1 MTALAITAAART
13 TTPVTWTSNGNV
25 ITAHFPTGFHA
36 TYASDAHTATV
47 VQLADTPTT
56 VAPAVATQ
64 ASVGGTIGLGGATLI
79 GLGIVVWF
87 VARWKGHQKEAK
99 RAFVMGAIATVLV
112 GSWGIFG
119 QLTGTIKSTG
129 DSVGNSVGT
138 TISQQ
143 SSVTR

>member
-1 MTALAITAAART
+1 MTLAITSAART
-13 TTPVTWTSNGNV
+13 TVPVSWTTQAGH
-25 ITAHFPTGFHA
+25 TATVQMPTQLHA
-36 TYASDAHTATV
+36 AYASDTHTATV

-79 GLGIVVWF
+79 GLGILVWF

-112 GSWGIFG
+112 GSWGLFG
-119 QLTGTIKSTG
+119 TVTNTVKSTG
-129 DSVGNSVGT
+129 DSVGNSVGN